1 MTNVYREFFR
11 VTHNQAFYLQFSDR
25 RRGSDL
31 TVEPLG
37 VDVDRLGA
45 SVSKQG
51 GNGIRREQGGEVHLV
66 ETDEPTLVDISE

>member
-25 RRGSDL
+25 GRGSHL

-37 VDVDRLGA
+37 VDLGRLGA
-45 SVSKQG
+45 GVTEQS
-51 GNGIRREQGGEVHLV
+51 GNGMRRVQAGEVHLV